1 MSLYFCFFLF
11 CGCRVLVFLFFCFCL
26 FWVFRYLG
34 FYQQFGYWN
43 YRMQNYRV
51 IEGKVR
57 RQFLVFVSLKWVN
70 SFSIVILYFIFGF
83 KLDFDR
89 VLEEW
94 YFRVFVFSLVF
105 LGYYG
110 RCYVNDFFLVF
121 FNGGQDRQVVGFW
134 CVLRDRFVL
143 QVCYLGF

>member
-1 MSLYFCFFLF
+1 M
-11 CGCRVLVFLFFCFCL
+11 
-26 FWVFRYLG
+26 
-34 FYQQFGYWN
+34 
-43 YRMQNYRV
+43 
-51 IEGKVR
+51 
-57 RQFLVFVSLKWVN
+57 VFVSLKWVN

-121 FNGGQDRQVVGFW
+121 FNGG
-134 CVLRDRFVL
+134 
-143 QVCYLGF
+143 